1 MNTDQ
6 KLSKLDEFLHDISRE
21 PNAELGGEAG
31 YYVFSYDPKDEM
43 RVRQW
48 TKDEIKLLQQAHR
61 PVIEFDLYKVV
72 TKLLV
77 EKYSKQEYENL
88 EMRTG
93 SMTRVVNAANSVL
106 HIGQAGDLVLEY
118 IVESIE
124 QQNVDAQHDPVIL
137 LTGVGKCYPLLR
149 SHKILNDLHD
159 RLAQG
164 IVLMMFPGRYED
176 GYLYL
181 FGDVKDGNNYR
192 AKPI

>member
-21 PNAELGGEAG
+21 PNAGLGGEAG

-61 PVIEFDLYKVV
+61 PVVEFDLYKIMAE
-72 TKLLV
+72 LLI
-77 EKYSKQEYENL
+77 EKHPLQKYEDL

-106 HIGQAGDLVLEY
+106 QIGRPMDL
-118 IVESIE
+118 
-124 QQNVDAQHDPVIL
+124 VIL

>member
-21 PNAELGGEAG
+21 PNAGLGGEAG

-61 PVIEFDLYKVV
+61 PVVEFDLYKIMAE
-72 TKLLV
+72 LLI
-77 EKYSKQEYENL
+77 EKHPLQKYEDL

-106 HIGQAGDLVLEY
+106 QIGRPMDLMLDY
-118 IVESIE
+118 
-124 QQNVDAQHDPVIL
+124 
-137 LTGVGKCYPLLR
+137 
-149 SHKILNDLHD
+149 ILNDLHD

>member
-1 MNTDQ
+1 MNTADR
-6 KLSKLDEFLHDISRE
+6 LNNLDAFLHTISE
-21 PNAELGGEAG
+21 ENHAGLGGEAG
-31 YYVFSYDPKDEM
+31 SYVFSYDPKDEM
-43 RVRQW
+43 RIRQW
-48 TKDEIKLLQQAHR
+48 TKNEIELFRRAHR
-61 PVIEFDLYKVV
+61 PVVEFDLYKIMAE
-72 TKLLV
+72 LLV
-77 EKYSKQEYENL
+77 EKHPRQKYEDL

-106 HIGQAGDLVLEY
+106 QIGRPMDLMLDY
-118 IVESIE
+118 IVKRIP
-124 QQNVDAQHDPVIL
+124 QDNAVIL

>member
-6 KLSKLDEFLHDISRE
+6 KLNKLDDFLHTISTE
-21 PNAELGGEAG
+21 TTTGLGGEAG

-43 RVRQW
+43 KVRSW
-48 TKDEIKLLQQAHR
+48 TTREIEALRQAHR
-61 PVIEFDLYKVV
+61 PVVEFDLYKIM
-72 TKLLV
+72 TTLLADKHPRK
-77 EKYSKQEYENL
+77 KYEEL
-88 EMRTG
+88 ETRHG

-106 HIGQAGDLVLEY
+106 HIGLPMDLMLDY
-118 IVESIE
+118 IVEHI
-124 QQNVDAQHDPVIL
+124 IL

-164 IVLMMFPGRYED
+164 IVLMMFPGKYED

-181 FGDVKDGNNYR
+181 FGEVKDGNNYR

>member
-1 MNTDQ
+1 MNTADR
-6 KLSKLDEFLHDISRE
+6 LNNLDTFLHTISE
-21 PNAELGGEAG
+21 ESHTGLGGEAG

-48 TKDEIKLLQQAHR
+48 TKNEIELFQRAHR
-61 PVIEFDLYKVV
+61 PVVEFDLYKIM
-72 TKLLV
+72 TALLV
-77 EKYSKQEYENL
+77 EKHPLQKYEDL

-106 HIGQAGDLVLEY
+106 QIGRPADLMLDY
-118 IVESIE
+118 IVNHIP
-124 QQNVDAQHDPVIL
+124 QKDAVIL
-137 LTGVGKCYPLLR
+137 LTGVGKCYPLLQ

>member
-21 PNAELGGEAG
+21 PNAGLGGEAG

-61 PVIEFDLYKVV
+61 PVVEFDLYKIMAE
-72 TKLLV
+72 LLI
-77 EKYSKQEYENL
+77 EKHPLQKYEDL

-106 HIGQAGDLVLEY
+106 QIGPYAGLHCE
-118 IVESIE
+118 
-124 QQNVDAQHDPVIL
+124 AHP
-137 LTGVGKCYPLLR
+137 TGQCCYPV
-149 SHKILNDLHD
+149 D
-159 RLAQG
+159 RCRKMLPTFA
-164 IVLMMFPGRYED
+164 FP
-176 GYLYL
+176 
-181 FGDVKDGNNYR
+181 
-192 AKPI
+192 

>member
-21 PNAELGGEAG
+21 PNAGLGGEAG

-61 PVIEFDLYKVV
+61 PVVEFDLYKIMAE
-72 TKLLV
+72 L
-77 EKYSKQEYENL
+77 Q
-88 EMRTG
+88 MRTG
-93 SMTRVVNAANSVL
+93 SMPRVVNAANSVL
-106 HIGQAGDLVLEY
+106 QIGRPMDLMLDY
-118 IVESIE
+118 IVKRIP
-124 QQNVDAQHDPVIL
+124 QDNAVIL

>member
-1 MNTDQ
+1 MNTDE
-6 KLSKLDEFLHDISRE
+6 KLQKLDEFLRTISKE
-21 PNAELGGEAG
+21 THAGLGGEAG

-48 TKDEIKLLQQAHR
+48 TKDEIGLLQQAHC
-61 PVIEFDLYKVV
+61 PIVEFDLYKVM
-72 TKLLV
+72 TELLV

-93 SMTRVVNAANSVL
+93 NMTRVVNAVNSVL
-106 HIGQAGDLVLEY
+106 HIGQSGDLVLEH
-118 IVESIE
+118 IVKNVE
-124 QQNVDAQHDPVIL
+124 QQRASIQHEPVIL

-164 IVLMMFPGRYED
+164 VVLMMFPGRYED

>member
-21 PNAELGGEAG
+21 PNAGLGGEAG
-31 YYVFSYDPKDEM
+31 YYELSYDPKDEM

-61 PVIEFDLYKVV
+61 PVVEFDLYKIMAE
-72 TKLLV
+72 LLI
-77 EKYSKQEYENL
+77 EKHPLQKYEDL

-106 HIGQAGDLVLEY
+106 QIGRPMDLMLDY
-118 IVESIE
+118 IVKRIP
-124 QQNVDAQHDPVIL
+124 QDNAVIL

>member
-21 PNAELGGEAG
+21 PNAGLGGEAG

-61 PVIEFDLYKVV
+61 PVVEFDLYKVM

-93 SMTRVVNAANSVL
+93 SMTRVVNATNSVL

>member
-1 MNTDQ
+1 MNTADR
-6 KLSKLDEFLHDISRE
+6 LNNLDAFLHTISE
-21 PNAELGGEAG
+21 ENHAGLGGEAG

-43 RVRQW
+43 RIRQW
-48 TKDEIKLLQQAHR
+48 TKNEIELFRRAHR
-61 PVIEFDLYKVV
+61 PVVEFDLYKIMAE
-72 TKLLV
+72 LLV
-77 EKYSKQEYENL
+77 EKHPRQKYEDL

-106 HIGQAGDLVLEY
+106 QIGRPMDLMLDY
-118 IVESIE
+118 IVRRIP
-124 QQNVDAQHDPVIL
+124 QGNAVIL

>member
-1 MNTDQ
+1 MNTADR
-6 KLSKLDEFLHDISRE
+6 LNNLDAFLHTISE
-21 PNAELGGEAG
+21 ENHAGLGGEAG

-43 RVRQW
+43 RIRQW
-48 TKDEIKLLQQAHR
+48 TKNEIELFRRPHR
-61 PVIEFDLYKVV
+61 PVVEFDLYKIMAE
-72 TKLLV
+72 LLV
-77 EKYSKQEYENL
+77 EKHPRQKYEDL

-106 HIGQAGDLVLEY
+106 QIGRPMDLMLDY
-118 IVESIE
+118 IVKRIP
-124 QQNVDAQHDPVIL
+124 QDNAVIL